1 MKSKLALV
9 TVMCVV
15 LLAANA
21 WAQSGKGR
29 NSGRRIYNP
38 ATVETMSGEVVSVD
52 QTTSKRGRSLGVH
65 FTLKAEKETIP
76 VHLGPG
82 WYVDQQE
89 VKLAPGDK
97 VEVSGSRVTYQGK
110 PVIIAGQVKKD
121 GKTLQLRDANG
132 VPAWAGQGRR

>member
-1 MKSKLALV
+1 MKSKLAFV
-9 TVMCVV
+9 TLMCVV

-21 WAQSGKGR
+21 WAQLGKGR
-29 NSGRRIYNP
+29 NAARRIYNP
-38 ATVETMSGEVVSVD
+38 ATVETLGGEVVSVD
-52 QTTSKRGRSLGVH
+52 KSTSRQGRSLGVH
-65 FTLKAEKETIP
+65 FTLKTDKETIP

-89 VKLAPGDK
+89 LKLAPGDK

-110 PVIIAGQVKKD
+110 PAIIAGQVKKD

-132 VPAWAGQGRR
+132 VPAWAGKGRR